1 MTQPIPPTASTSSG
15 VAALQA
21 VLLRHLRQW
30 WPIPL
35 VALLAAIVER
45 LWRAP
50 EPVAWAPL
58 LLMAVTSGFPAVLDD
73 LWTGAATRFALARP
87 VVWWAWWGGRL
98 AAAILLVALSIGLL
112 GLPALVTGASFEAV
126 PATWL
131 TEQLTLVTFL
141 GLAIT
146 FIAAVRTGAIG
157 SALVVVAGLVAF
169 WWSPLVVDWPA
180 GSSDA
185 GSRGRLLLASLGV
198 VTFAL
203 ASAAAV
209 AAGRGDPRRAVGTAA
224 LGWGLA
230 AVPLGGWAAWRW
242 AYPLPPPAL
251 GDLWRVEVAHATG
264 DGEWLHV
271 GGFADGDGGRRHDFL
286 VNAHSG
292 RWQRLPTV
300 WNRLVA
306 FDAEAR
312 RVAWIE
318 YPGRNGVNPALVV
331 AALEDQGGLVVERR
345 HALEYRQPRFD
356 ALILRGNRV
365 AIIAPEWVQLRD
377 ADSGGA
383 LATAVRSGPQRLA
396 ALTGDG
402 ALVFARDAVTGGFD
416 VRDVEVMRLREGQGE
431 EVLMTVREL
440 VRGDSLSLCGDG
452 RRLVVGRVDRRAP
465 PLQRPRTTVTL
476 YDVQRGTE
484 LASIDVPQAVLSTGV
499 LADGR
504 AIVAGRSPDRRVF
517 VATLGDRAS
526 PAIAEVGEDAGAV
539 LLGGEVA
546 PGIVALGITTSTAD
560 TTQTLLVDVDA
571 ARVVRSLPGVA
582 PLVRF
587 RFPLDEDA
595 WRSRAPRQAFFLGPS
610 GVVAIDGAGAPLRTL
625 VESTRAAE
633 WLQPAR

>member
-169 WWSPLVVDWPA
+169 WWSPLVVDWAA
-180 GSSDA
+180 GSSNA

-203 ASAAAV
+203 ASAAVV

-224 LGWGLA
+224 LVWGLA

-271 GGFADGDGGRRHDFL
+271 GGFADGEGGRRHDFL

-402 ALVFARDAVTGGFD
+402 ALVFARDTVTGGFD
-416 VRDVEVMRLREGQGE
+416 VRDVEVMLLREGQGE
-431 EVLMTVREL
+431 EVLMTVGDL
-440 VRGDSLSLCGDG
+440 ARGDTLTLRPDG
-452 RRLVVGRVDRRAP
+452 QQLLVCRADRRAP
-465 PLQRPRTTVTL
+465 PIDQPLVRATT
-476 YDVQRGTE
+476 YDVGRKTV
-484 LASIDVPQAVLSTGV
+484 LASADIPRGLLSAGF
-499 LADGR
+499 LGDGR
-504 AIVAGRSPDRRVF
+504 AILASRVSDRRTVITAFGAGRSPVQ
-517 VATLGDRAS
+517 TELGEAS
-526 PAIAEVGEDAGAV
+526 GGV
-539 LLGGEVA
+539 LLGGQVR
-546 PGIVALGITTSTAD
+546 PGVIAVGVGDATGRQPT
-560 TTQTLLVDVDA
+560 TLLIDVDA
-571 ARVVRSLPGVA
+571 GDVTSRLPGVL
-582 PLVRF
+582 PLVRA
-587 RFPLDEDA
+587 RIPQDEDA
-595 WRSRAPRQAFFLGPS
+595 WRASAPRQVFFTGPR
-610 GVVAIDGAGAPLRTL
+610 GILAIDDGSDEPRVA
-625 VESTRAAE
+625 VESARAAD
-633 WLQPAR
+633 WLAPAR